1 VQKSR
6 AVLGF
11 STKYVRLS
19 SRYFCLKHKQRDNA
33 KAFKLFNVFVKEI
46 IKFDELVFRLSG
58 KEKMNPLQENKDM
71 FESDAVPPP
80 QQGLLTSRSLY
91 LLTLEM
97 N

>member
-1 VQKSR
+1 MQKSR

-33 KAFKLFNVFVKEI
+33 KAFKLFYNFVKEI

-58 KEKMNPLQENKDM
+58 NQKL
-71 FESDAVPPP
+71 
-80 QQGLLTSRSLY
+80 
-91 LLTLEM
+91 
-97 N
+97 